1 MDYKKLSDQELNMLV
16 AAYACKGHSITPSVY
31 NSKAAAIAGRWGH
44 ESVFM
49 AVNRPEDS
57 FHLITKERIAVI
69 PHGKTQWMAYHES
82 GISVTDRNPLKA
94 AMIIYLMIKEELH
107 DGHYPAEEIH

>member
-16 AAYACKGHSITPSVY
+16 AAHACKGYSITPSTY
-31 NSKAAAIAGRWGH
+31 NSKAAAITDRWGND
-44 ESVFM
+44 FAFL

-69 PHGKTQWMAYHES
+69 SHGKTQWMAYHES
-82 GISVTDRNPLKA
+82 GISVTDRKPLKA
-94 AMIIYLMIKEELH
+94 AMIIYLMLNEGNH
-107 DGHYPAEEIH
+107 DAR